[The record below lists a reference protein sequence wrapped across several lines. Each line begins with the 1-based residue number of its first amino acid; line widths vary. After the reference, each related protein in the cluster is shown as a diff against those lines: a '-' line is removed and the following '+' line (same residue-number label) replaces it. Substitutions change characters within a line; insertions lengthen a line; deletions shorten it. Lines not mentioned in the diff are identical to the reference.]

1 MYNTSIK
8 LSTNDIEQFMWPF
21 SLHYISK
28 NAPTFK
34 RYSSRID
41 FDDICRNIQ
50 VCIFQFSCRFAG
62 C

>member
-1 MYNTSIK
+1 MYNTCIK
-8 LSTNDIEQFMWPF
+8 LSTNDIEQFTWPI
-21 SLHYISK
+21 SLHYVSK

-50 VCIFQFSCRFAG
+50 NTTRI
-62 C
+62 